1 MSAMPVVFPSMVG
14 AGKDWGGGNL
24 TVPEKV
30 RMVAAVA
37 SAAVVRVAMLAV
49 AVAVAVA
56 VAGAGGGRRSTA
68 AATTCRK
75 LTMRRVSEG
84 AAAAAREGLKRRRQ
98 TDGPE
103 GDGECY
109 EQRQ

>member
-49 AVAVAVA
+49 AVAVAIAVA
-56 VAGAGGGRRSTA
+56 VQVAGAGGGRSSTA
-68 AATTCRK
+68 AATTCRAV
-75 LTMRRVSEG
+75 TMHRVSE
-84 AAAAAREGLKRRRQ
+84 AAAAASRR
-98 TDGPE
+98 G
-103 GDGECY
+103 
-109 EQRQ
+109 